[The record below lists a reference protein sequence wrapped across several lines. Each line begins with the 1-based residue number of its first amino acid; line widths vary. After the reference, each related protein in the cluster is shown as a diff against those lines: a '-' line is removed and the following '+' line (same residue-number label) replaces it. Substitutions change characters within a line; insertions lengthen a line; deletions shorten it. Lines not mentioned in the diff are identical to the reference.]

1 MFVSVINHLLLAI
14 DLIMFFSIKIKTLP
28 NWDLNSG
35 NFLLQGTRS
44 TILFYAFCVPVV
56 RVMSP
61 HQKLSINVH

>member
-35 NFLLQGTRS
+35 TSYYKAPALPSYFMPFVYL
-44 TILFYAFCVPVV
+44 
-56 RVMSP
+56 
-61 HQKLSINVH
+61 